1 MVDERQGTPAA
12 SHRPDAGPEEKF
24 WLEQSRIMLQPVAF
38 PSVLGLFGF
47 AAATFIV
54 SANLAGWY
62 GDSVTTPAFLA
73 PFAATFGGVAQ
84 SIAGIWAFKA
94 RDSLATAMHGAWGAF
109 WIAFGMLHVLDGFGA
124 VTLPTGD
131 KFPALGFWLLALAV
145 ITGLGTIAAIA
156 ENLSM
161 TLVLGTLTVGA
172 ALLAVSLLVGNGTL
186 LTVAAWVLMVSS
198 WLATY
203 TAAAIMI
210 ASTWGRTV
218 LPLGKY
224 ARNANVPGAVPFR
237 PIEYRGG
244 MPGVTVGQ

>member
-1 MVDERQGTPAA
+1 MLQERDHVPAA
-12 SHRPDAGPEEKF
+12 TDHSAEEEM
-24 WLEQSRIMLQPVAF
+24 WWQRSRIMLQPMAF

-47 AAATFIV
+47 AAATFTV

-124 VTLPTGD
+124 LKLPTGD

-145 ITGLGTIAAIA
+145 ITGFGTIAAVA

-161 TLVLGTLTVGA
+161 TLVLATLTAGA
-172 ALLAVSLLVGNGTL
+172 ALLGVSLLVGNGTL

-203 TAAAIMI
+203 TAASLMI

-218 LPLGKY
+218 LPLGTYKR
-224 ARNANVPGAVPFR
+224 AANVPGAVPFR